1 MRLDDAEV
9 DRRRELS
16 PEQAEAEAEAL
27 VAKALEARSEA
38 LNLDYLRIEA
48 LPRSIKELKW
58 LAELSFREARISD
71 ISLLSDLRALA
82 NLDCSFSEVSDL
94 SPLAQI
100 TKLVSLR
107 CFYTPVADLSPLSYC
122 SHLSVLHCGVSN
134 ISDLSPLRCLVELKE
149 LNFDNTQVKDLSPL
163 SDLALLEWLEFND
176 TRVQDLSPL
185 ANCPNIQRL
194 EFRHT
199 QVSDLQPLARLHS
212 LEWLSFAG
220 ARVRDL
226 SPLAGLKALTILI
239 CNATFV
245 DDLRPLSG
253 LHSLSH
259 LNCEG
264 TKVTDL
270 SPISGC
276 KDLKYLNVNRTDIRD
291 LRPVLGLD
299 ALEKAFCHNL
309 PQGTVPAEI
318 LSQYAVDN
326 CLPRLRSWYANQ
338 QQGSEPL
345 RQHKLFLLGNGTVG
359 KTQLARRLRGL
370 APDFAEPSTHG
381 IQLHDCLLDAPA
393 DARHPLA
400 GDSFD
405 ARIWDFG
412 GQDIYHGTHA
422 LFLKSRA
429 IFLICWDS
437 ASENAREHEAGGQ
450 TYRNYPLA
458 YWLDYVRSFAG
469 AGAQVILVQTK
480 TDVAGAAL
488 APPVDLARWDDLAIL
503 EPCRTS
509 ALTGRGIANLRE
521 AISEAVGR
529 IEAPALQLIGTSE
542 RKVAEA
548 IAARRAEGER
558 TLTQAGFAAICAEAG
573 LAGAPEHLLHF
584 LHHAGELFHASGL
597 FGDQIIID
605 QRWALE
611 AIYAVFERQEC
622 APRIRA
628 ERGRFTLAMLAET
641 VWRDYTA
648 DEQQHFLAMML
659 QCGMAFAYIE
669 GGRGET
675 VYIAPD
681 LLPDFDDPG
690 VQRWFLRDWD
700 PGDPGRENVIRVPLL
715 HDGLIRTLMV
725 EIGRDAG
732 LSAVYWKNGILF
744 HDTNTRAIAMI
755 AARWPDPQGWAG
767 EIVITTQRSR
777 AGELLAVLEDHVRKL
792 AERLGLLL
800 DAPPQPV
807 PDVPGISDDFAR
819 VRGGPDPAAAG
830 ARFTPGPGTPREPVC
845 YVSYAWSDG
854 SAAAD
859 ANAALVDRLC
869 DAAAEHGIAIIRDRT
884 HLATGDTISG
894 FTEEIARA
902 DKVAALIGGRYWTRP
917 DCFMELYGCWTESRS
932 RPELFHAKVSEFLF
946 PDAGFYQP
954 GLVQQVADHWRE
966 AYDRCDAMQGAH
978 RDRHA
983 AMIAEHGDSWAAQAR
998 KIIAALQNKVR
1009 RYEGDFEAF
1018 TCELFAE
1025 LQAGRYQ
1032 PDHVPDA

>member
-1 MRLDDAEV
+1 M
-9 DRRRELS
+9 
-16 PEQAEAEAEAL
+16 
-27 VAKALEARSEA
+27 
-38 LNLDYLRIEA
+38 
-48 LPRSIKELKW
+48 
-58 LAELSFREARISD
+58 
-71 ISLLSDLRALA
+71 SDLEQLS
-82 NLDCSFSEVSDL
+82 NLNSLVVL
-94 SPLAQI
+94 SCENTQ
-100 TKLVSLR
+100 
-107 CFYTPVADLSPLSYC
+107 
-122 SHLSVLHCGVSN
+122 
-134 ISDLSPLRCLVELKE
+134 ISDLLPAVRHPKLRSLVAL
-149 LNFDNTQVKDLSPL
+149 DLP
-163 SDLALLEWLEFND
+163 
-176 TRVQDLSPL
+176 
-185 ANCPNIQRL
+185 NCP
-194 EFRHT
+194 
-199 QVSDLQPLARLHS
+199 
-212 LEWLSFAG
+212 
-220 ARVRDL
+220 
-226 SPLAGLKALTILI
+226 
-239 CNATFV
+239 
-245 DDLRPLSG
+245 
-253 LHSLSH
+253 
-259 LNCEG
+259 
-264 TKVTDL
+264 
-270 SPISGC
+270 
-276 KDLKYLNVNRTDIRD
+276 
-291 LRPVLGLD
+291 
-299 ALEKAFCHNL
+299 
-309 PQGTVPAEI
+309 VPAEI
-318 LSQYAVDN
+318 LSQDSEEN

-345 RQHKLFLLGNGTVG
+345 RKHKLFLLGNGTVG

-437 ASENAREHEAGGQ
+437 ASENAREHETGGQ

-542 RKVAEA
+542 RKVADS
-548 IAARRAEGER
+548 IAARRAQGAR
-558 TLTQAGFAAICAEAG
+558 TLTQEQFAAICAAAG

-622 APRIRA
+622 APLIRA
-628 ERGRFTLAMLAET
+628 ERGRFTLAMLADT

-700 PGDPGRENVIRVPLL
+700 PGDPGRASVIRVPLL
-715 HDGLIRTLMV
+715 HDGLIRALMV
-725 EIGRDAG
+725 EIGKDAG

-744 HDTNTRAIAMI
+744 HDTTTRAIAMI
-755 AARWPDPQGWAG
+755 TARWPDAQGWAG

-777 AGELLAVLEDHVRKL
+777 AGELLAVVEDHVRKL

-800 DAPPQPV
+800 EAPPAPV
-807 PDVPGISDDFAR
+807 PDGPGIADDFAR
-819 VRGGPDPAAAG
+819 VRGGPDPGAAG

-854 SAAAD
+854 SAEAD
-859 ANAALVDRLC
+859 ANEALVDRLC
-869 DAAAEHGIAIIRDRT
+869 VAAEPRRITIIRDKTR
-884 HLATGDTISG
+884 LVTGDTISG

-902 DKVAALIGGRYWTRP
+902 DKVAALIGARYWTRP

-932 RPELFHAKVSEFLF
+932 RPELFHAKVSEFLC
-946 PDAGFYQP
+946 PDAGAYGP
-954 GLVQQVADHWRE
+954 DLVRQVAEHWQRE
-966 AYDRCDAMQGAH
+966 YARCDAMPEAH

-983 AMIAEHGDSWAAQAR
+983 RMIADNADSWAAQSR
-998 KIIAALQNKVR
+998 KIIAALQDKVR
-1009 RYEGDFEAF
+1009 GYEGDFDAF

-1025 LQAGRYQ
+1025 LEAGRYQ